1 MQIGSQLSK
10 SGRMDAIIATRERRI
25 AHSLGKAIIFEDF
38 LRCEDC
44 YRKDNRIEQGTPF
57 SRQESR
63 FSAVRE
69 TIMTTDTTDRQLVW
83 LALAIVAALVAL
95 PAFTMGFATMGT
107 GSMMGGMGS
116 GGMWGAGGSYGWML
130 DGAGMLIFLAL
141 VIGIASLSYRAL
153 TTQDGGTDTALEE
166 LRVAYARG
174 DLSDEEYEQ
183 RRTRLETES

>member
-1 MQIGSQLSK
+1 
-10 SGRMDAIIATRERRI
+10 
-25 AHSLGKAIIFEDF
+25 
-38 LRCEDC
+38 
-44 YRKDNRIEQGTPF
+44 
-57 SRQESR
+57 
-63 FSAVRE
+63 
-69 TIMTTDTTDRQLVW
+69 MTTDTTDRQLVW

-95 PAFTMGFATMGT
+95 PAFTMGFGTMGT

-116 GGMWGAGGSYGWML
+116 GGMWGAGGSFGWML
-130 DGAGMLIFLAL
+130 GGAGMLIFLAL